1 VTTPPCAADP
11 ETWFPNPQDQE
22 TTDHAIATC
31 RSCPLVEPCLEVA
44 LRAEGTYGTWA
55 RYGIYGGLTPG
66 HRATLARRRARRRKA
81 SA

>member
-1 VTTPPCAADP
+1 M
-11 ETWFPNPQDQE
+11 
-22 TTDHAIATC
+22 
-31 RSCPLVEPCLEVA
+31 
-44 LRAEGTYGTWA
+44 RAEGTYGTWA